1 MRIFVFSLVF
11 FLGASLAGAQTVP
24 EVVPKFGP
32 ETAPPSAEDFNPLP
46 EELPDGGGQVVVE
59 DTDPDEEKS
68 RLDELFADLSEVD
81 TPKAAE
87 RIARNIQ
94 LIWMASGSDT
104 VDVLMARA
112 GKAIQAEEHGLALDL
127 LDTVVILRPS
137 YAEGW
142 NRRATVHYMRE
153 DFGKSLVDIERT
165 LALEPRHWGALSGLA
180 IIQRRL
186 GFEADALATF
196 RRALEVNP
204 GLENAAKAVEA
215 LEKDAEGAP
224 A

>member
-1 MRIFVFSLVF
+1 MRIFVFALLLSFVP
-11 FLGASLAGAQTVP
+11 GLAGAQPVP
-24 EVVPKFGP
+24 DLGP
-32 ETAPPSAEDFNPLP
+32 EAEPPSAEDFSPLP
-46 EELPDGGGQVVVE
+46 EDLPEEGGQVVVE
-59 DTDPDEEKS
+59 DADPDEEET
-68 RLDELFADLSEVD
+68 RLDELFAALAEAD

-87 RIARNIQ
+87 RIARDIQ
-94 LIWMASGSDT
+94 VMWMVSGSPT
-104 VDVLMARA
+104 VDVLMTRA
-112 GKAIQAEEHGLALDL
+112 GKAIRAEDHGLALDL
-127 LDTVVILRPS
+127 LDVVVILKPS

-186 GFEADALATF
+186 GFKDESLKSF

-204 GLENAAKAVEA
+204 GLENATKAIED
-215 LEKDAEGAP
+215 LEKDAEGEP
-224 A
+224 T